1 MIKKAYL
8 YQHLWGYLIA
18 PKILLVLANGTG
30 YMLMFCFP
38 RIFHQQGKGGKST
51 MNRNSPSS
59 FIKCTG
65 QCFRVVCVC
74 CMCVYVYVYVWM
86 CVCVYCMCACECSMA
101 V

>member
-8 YQHLWGYLIA
+8 HQHLWGYLIA
-18 PKILLVLANGTG
+18 PTILLVLANGTG

-38 RIFHQQGKGGKST
+38 RIFHHAKQGKGGKST

-74 CMCVYVYVYVWM
+74 CMCM
-86 CVCVYCMCACECSMA
+86 CVCVCVCVCECSMA